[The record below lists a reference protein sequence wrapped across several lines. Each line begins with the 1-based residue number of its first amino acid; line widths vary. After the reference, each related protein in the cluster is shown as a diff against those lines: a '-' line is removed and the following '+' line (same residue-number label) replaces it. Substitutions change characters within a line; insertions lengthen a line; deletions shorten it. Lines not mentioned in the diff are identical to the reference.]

1 MNHTLLEIGKM
12 LKKQNLSSKF
22 TLIELLVV
30 IAIIAILAAMLL
42 PALQQARERARTSS
56 CANNVNQV
64 GKAQS
69 MYQAD
74 NQGFLASY
82 RNGGGTGNRY
92 FYKRGEKYEM
102 LARYLGCLA
111 PDDDQAPIG
120 GVRWKDGKFLR
131 GPLLCPTAPAA
142 ATKSEGTDKSYY
154 FYNVNAHLSGKK
166 IGMVYRPSI
175 ASALA
180 EVGLALD
187 RNYIHFSYYCKGIL
201 KQTTTQSVIDP
212 RHNGSLNVLFLDGH
226 TQLVP
231 YGKFPDQDETPGVA
245 STVFFQCEK
254 RKSPPGW

>member
-1 MNHTLLEIGKM
+1 M
-12 LKKQNLSSKF
+12 LKQQISSSKF

-42 PALQQARERARTSS
+42 PALQQARERARTAS
-56 CANNVNQV
+56 CTNNFNQI

-74 NQGFLASY
+74 NQGYLASY

-92 FYKRGEKYEM
+92 FYRCNEKYEM
-102 LARYLGCLA
+102 LARYLGCVTLDEN
-111 PDDDQAPIG
+111 PAPIG
-120 GVRWKDGKFLR
+120 GIRWLNKLLI
-131 GPLLCPTAPAA
+131 GPLLCPTAPVAS
-142 ATKSEGTDKSYY
+142 TKDPGTDKQYY
-154 FYNVNAHLSGKK
+154 FYNVSAYLSAKK

-175 ASALA
+175 ASATT

-187 RNYIHFSYYCKGIL
+187 RNYVYYGYYCKGIRTV
-201 KQTTTQSVIDP
+201 TTTQSVIDP

-231 YGKFPDQDETPGVA
+231 FGKFPDQDETPGV
-245 STVFFQCEK
+245 SNTVFFRVEK
-254 RKSPPGW
+254 RASPKGW